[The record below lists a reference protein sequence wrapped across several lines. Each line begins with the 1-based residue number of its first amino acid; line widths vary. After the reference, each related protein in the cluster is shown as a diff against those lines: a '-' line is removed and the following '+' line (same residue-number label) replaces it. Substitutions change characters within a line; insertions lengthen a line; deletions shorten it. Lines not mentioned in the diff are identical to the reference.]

1 MLQGGKLSPGFAVRL
16 NLMVDPAILIFAL
29 HRATATGG
37 LPHAAWIA
45 FAVGV
50 WLVVGIALRHY
61 DPSAYDRAAF
71 DDAALVTVLVMGVS
85 TLLETAHLLAPASVI
100 VPAVP
105 RFFLWAWPMLTATR
119 LFFFRQLARRE
130 APLDQVLILGTGPM
144 ARLTGEDVSKRGR
157 QRVVGYLRFANE
169 GAKDEDLLARL
180 SFGPTA
186 PRVIGS
192 VEQIDRILR
201 TTPVDE
207 VYVAGRARWH
217 ADEMQAAI
225 RICERLG
232 IPFALPAYS
241 FRLERARP
249 VDGEAVSDGYLHYH
263 SHAPQPGAF
272 ALKRMFDV
280 VASSAAL
287 WLFTPLFILVALGIK
302 LTSRGPLFF
311 RQERVGLRGKRFN
324 MLKFRSMVVD
334 AEARKAHL
342 AARNEQAGP
351 VFKMRNDPRVTRIGR
366 VIRKYSID
374 ELPQLINV
382 LRGDMSLVGPRPP
395 VPSEVE
401 KYEAWQRRRLSVRP
415 GLTCIW
421 QVSGRN
427 QISFEE
433 WMYLDMQY
441 IDHWTL
447 AGDFNLIFKT
457 VPVVITGRGAS

>member
-1 MLQGGKLSPGFAVRL
+1 
-16 NLMVDPAILIFAL
+16 MVDPAILIFAL

-427 QISFEE
+427 QITFQD
-433 WMYLDMQY
+433 WMYLDMRY
-441 IDHWTL
+441 IDHWSITDDL
-447 AGDFNLIFKT
+447 NLILRT
-457 VPVVITGRGAS
+457 LPIVLTGRGAS